1 MSKRR
6 CYPCCLLLLSLSSS
20 LHPFR
25 AHVCVRFS
33 TSWIWAREGKWRGRR
48 QEWEW
53 KKCEM
58 NACMYRLGLPY
69 LIQRLTGV
77 LLTRVKA
84 CSKKATFY
92 VRNGFQKSN
101 SKITHQQHQV
111 WPNCVFFSRMQCTFI
126 NHQRIPQTKASISQY
141 IIWLQPTEN
150 TNFCQL

>member
-1 MSKRR
+1 MLPVLPAS
-6 CYPCCLLLLSLSSS
+6 SLSSS
-20 LHPFR
+20 PPIPSARMCVFVFR
-25 AHVCVRFS
+25 RLES
-33 TSWIWAREGKWRGRR
+33 ELERENEEEEGKS
-48 QEWEW
+48 ESE

-58 NACMYRLGLPY
+58 NACVYRLGLPY

-111 WPNCVFFSRMQCTFI
+111 
-126 NHQRIPQTKASISQY
+126 
-141 IIWLQPTEN
+141 
-150 TNFCQL
+150 